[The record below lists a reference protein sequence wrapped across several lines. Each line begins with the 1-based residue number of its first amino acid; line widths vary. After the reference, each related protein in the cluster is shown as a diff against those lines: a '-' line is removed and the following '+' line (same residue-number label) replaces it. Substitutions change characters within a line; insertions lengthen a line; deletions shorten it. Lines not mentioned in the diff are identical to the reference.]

1 MSRANSGFAS
11 MSAQRRR
18 EVASRGGIA
27 AHLKGTAHEWTRQ
40 EAREASLKG
49 RRQPRTN
56 GAGQRP
62 TSEPGAY
69 IMPDPGPQS
78 PWLESLRKNLEDLFA
93 TQRRVATE
101 DTGSRSVDHLSV

>member
-1 MSRANSGFAS
+1 MSRATSGFAS

-27 AHLKGTAHEWTRQ
+27 AHVKGTAHEWTRQ

-49 RRQPRTN
+49 RRHPRANGTDRPAAPATPAYAPLDPQP
-56 GAGQRP
+56 A
-62 TSEPGAY
+62 
-69 IMPDPGPQS
+69 S

-93 TQRRVATE
+93 TQRRVTTE
-101 DTGSRSVDHLSV
+101 ASGDGSVDHLAL